1 MIVMVALDDHQGL
14 CFNHRRQSRDRVLR
28 DYMLDLA
35 GDSGIW
41 LNAYSAS
48 MFTEDTHTLHIAEDF
63 LDQAG
68 PGEYALVED
77 KAVRPYAGKI
87 EKLIVFRWN
96 RSYPAD
102 MYFDLTP
109 DDGWQLQSS
118 RDFAGSSH
126 DKITEEV
133 YSR

>member
-77 KAVRPYAGKI
+77 KAVRPTPARSKSSSSSAGTG
-87 EKLIVFRWN
+87 LIRPTCISTLRGRRLAAPIKPRFRRFVARQDN
-96 RSYPAD
+96 R
-102 MYFDLTP
+102 
-109 DDGWQLQSS
+109 G
-118 RDFAGSSH
+118 G
-126 DKITEEV
+126 V
-133 YSR
+133 